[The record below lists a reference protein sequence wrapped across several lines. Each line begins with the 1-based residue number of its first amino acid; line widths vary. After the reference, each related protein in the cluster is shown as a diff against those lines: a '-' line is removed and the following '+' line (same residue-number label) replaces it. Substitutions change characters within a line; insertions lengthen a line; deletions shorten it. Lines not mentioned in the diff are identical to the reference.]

1 MDTKEPLRLEGL
13 LPGADD
19 EIRIFESLAITGLQL
34 VKFLSTHKHEQKSH
48 SFATFAKFR
57 CILSSSFS
65 STLGESKFCVHVIA
79 MGVGCRA
86 SYFHPRSDKAEHPD
100 SSLIVELF
108 CPFQS
113 LTERHRRV
121 HRRHERGY
129 AAAADI
135 HRIFSQRTGES

>member
-1 MDTKEPLRLEGL
+1 MKKTGGKPVEFL
-13 LPGADD
+13 GADN

-79 MGVGCRA
+79 MGVGCHA
-86 SYFHPRSDKAEHPD
+86 SYFHPCSDKTKHPE

-108 CPFQS
+108 CPFQC

-129 AAAADI
+129 TAAADI
-135 HRIFSQRTGES
+135 HCIFSQRT